1 MSKTSKELSRRQF
14 IKTSAAAL
22 AAAGMGAN
30 LLLPRSSYAKTP
42 HVNFAYI
49 MSDHHAPI
57 MLLCKNWEM
66 FQQKYRTYL
75 KPVAENKIYDFYYD
89 DQVIARLQLIPT
101 KRGPDVQKLV
111 AQGSVDMAISGTQ
124 AIMMSV
130 DQGVQTRLT
139 NPLQSA
145 GNVFVLKSD
154 LPMNTWQEFVKAV
167 KGAKGQFR
175 IGIPGPATVAAIILK
190 SALKAEGVT
199 FSEDRADKNA
209 DVLLVNMKGHGNV
222 TPGMVNGVTQ
232 GLVAAQPFPA
242 LAVSQGAGKF
252 ILNLQDVPG
261 GQWKGHACCSAE
273 VAQGFAHK
281 NRDLVVKATELLV
294 LAAKEANLDPNL
306 TAQASSAWLGV
317 TPEVEKMALP
327 GMNFLTTPTDQWSRS
342 IYVYAK
348 TMDEMG
354 MFNGQLKG
362 KRGKELDKLIF
373 DFQYLEEAK
382 KNLIQKKFLG

>member
-1 MSKTSKELSRRQF
+1 MNKSGKKINRRQF
-14 IKTSAAAL
+14 IKTSAMAM
-22 AAAGMGAN
+22 AAAGMGSN

-42 HVNFAYI
+42 QVNFAYI
-49 MSDHHAPI
+49 LSDHHAPI
-57 MLLCKNWEM
+57 MLLCKKWEL
-66 FQQKYRTYL
+66 FQGKYRTYL

-89 DQVIARLQLIPT
+89 DQLIARLKLIPT

-111 AQGSVDMAISGTQ
+111 AQGSVDMGISGTQ

-130 DQGVQTRLT
+130 DQGVNTRLS

-145 GNVFVLKSD
+145 GNVFVLKKD
-154 LPMNTWQEFVKAV
+154 LPMNNWPEFIKAV
-167 KGAKGQFR
+167 KGKGGQFR
-175 IGIPGPATVAAIILK
+175 IGIPGPATVAAIILT

-222 TPGMVNGVTQ
+222 TPGMVNGLTQ

-242 LAVSQGAGKF
+242 LAVSQGVGKF

-273 VAQGFAHK
+273 VVDGFAQK
-281 NRDLVVKATELLV
+281 NRDLVVKVTELLV
-294 LAAKEANLDPNL
+294 LGAKEANLDPNL

-327 GMNFLTTPTDQWSRS
+327 GMDFLTTPTEQWSRS

-354 MFNGQLKG
+354 MFNGRLKG
-362 KRGKELDKLIF
+362 KRGEELNKLLF
-373 DFQYLEEAK
+373 DFQYLNEAK
-382 KNLIQKKFLG
+382 KNLKEKKFIG